1 MKPLTE
7 WMLPAPAGHEEMVF
21 FVDMSSTTAPQE
33 GAATCW
39 VWLELAQGKAPVSE
53 PDAKWEW
60 AQKRHHELMALYHKD
75 LQRVGADLA
84 LLSLTPDGQLAICG
98 AQGDLAGQRPGEA
111 ALRSFDRDQARLLI
125 QAHGN
130 FVRQGDRFF
139 TDSRH
144 NEIPLY

>member
-84 LLSLTPDGQLAICG
+84 LLKEALRAYTGMEHARAVLKRWVAQVRAEAP
-98 AQGDLAGQRPGEA
+98 AQGRAEV
-111 ALRSFDRDQARLLI
+111 RDA
-125 QAHGN
+125 
-130 FVRQGDRFF
+130 
-139 TDSRH
+139 
-144 NEIPLY
+144 